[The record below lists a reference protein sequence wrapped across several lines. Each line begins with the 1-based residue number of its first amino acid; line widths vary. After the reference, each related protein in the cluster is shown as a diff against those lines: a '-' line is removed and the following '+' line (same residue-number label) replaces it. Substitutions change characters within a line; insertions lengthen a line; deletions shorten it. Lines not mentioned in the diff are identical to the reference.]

1 VDRDVNGVVRRL
13 LAGVPA
19 GDTAALANTLSAL
32 EVATRSA
39 RPRELLAGRGFD
51 VSASAAHD
59 LLQRTCEYAGGTPFL
74 MGVED
79 LPNSG
84 KSRRA
89 SRLNRL
95 IAAALYPTRNGASYE
110 WGPDGRD
117 LLHRFDPGA
126 LLSSDQL
133 SSEQRAELS
142 SPRGFALAVIR
153 HGGKAFLDSGS
164 FSYFTD
170 LDRKTTTYDIRLFP
184 RLALRCQEV
193 RARADATYAYAITGT
208 LVAVEAPPAAPP
220 VAAWPASSPEPAAA
234 PEPAPA
240 YVMPYRGPGNRPG
253 RQKAA
258 PPPTSGDALQAYI
271 DEKIKVARLC
281 GKQSVS

>member
-1 VDRDVNGVVRRL
+1 
-13 LAGVPA
+13 
-19 GDTAALANTLSAL
+19 
-32 EVATRSA
+32 
-39 RPRELLAGRGFD
+39 
-51 VSASAAHD
+51 
-59 LLQRTCEYAGGTPFL
+59 

-95 IAAALYPTRNGASYE
+95 IAAALYPTRNNTAYE

-117 LLHRFDPGA
+117 VLHRFDPGA
-126 LLSSDQL
+126 FLSSGQL
-133 SSEQRAELS
+133 SSEQRSELS
-142 SPRGFALAVIR
+142 NPRGFALAVIR

-220 VAAWPASSPEPAAA
+220 VAAWPEPAAA
-234 PEPAPA
+234 PTEPAP
-240 YVMPYRGPGNRPG
+240 YRPEPVGRPRKYGP
-253 RQKAA
+253 Q
-258 PPPTSGDALQAYI
+258 PTSGDALQAYI
-271 DEKIKVARLC
+271 DEKIKVNYAGRAWRNQYTTAGGEDARQFVVD
-281 GKQSVS
+281 GGTVSCAICRTAPICVEINQCVGCTL